1 MNTEKICNPLIL
13 RIEVEKLKEPERKL
27 RKHKPEKI
35 KKLARLI
42 KENGIFIPIVIDK
55 EQKIVTG
62 YARYLAA
69 KELGLEKVPAID
81 ASHLTAE
88 QLRAYAIADNKMTET
103 AKWDIDALKF
113 EFKELQELDFDL
125 SLTAFEIPEIDFII
139 QDSKKN
145 NKNESIETIP
155 DDLNIEK
162 RVNTGD
168 IWQLG
173 KHRLLCGNALDI
185 QNYGLLLKDI
195 RPVMVLTDPPYNLA
209 VKDICGNGKIQHKEF
224 AMASGEMSSEEFAG
238 FLGAIFNNLMQY
250 TIDGSLHYIFMDW
263 RHVLEILTAG
273 KCYSEFKNLCV
284 WNKMVGGQG
293 SFYRSQHELVFV
305 FKNGMGKYINNI
317 QLGKFGRYRTNVWD
331 FKGVHVSNPENK
343 DDLKFHPTCKP
354 VKMLE
359 EVILDASNPDDAVL
373 DCFAGSGSTLLACEN
388 TNRVCYA
395 IELEPNYCDVILHR
409 FEQLTGEKVQLVSTL
424 EENKGGQ

>member
-1 MNTEKICNPLIL
+1 MDKISNPLIL
-13 RIEVEKLKEPERKL
+13 RIKVEKLKEPERKL

-139 QDSKKN
+139 QDSKEN
-145 NKNESIETIP
+145 NKSEFIETRQ
-155 DDLNIEK
+155 DELNIEK
-162 RVNTGD
+162 RVNAGD

-209 VKDICGNGKIQHKEF
+209 VKNICGNGKIQHKEF
-224 AMASGEMSSEEFAG
+224 AMASGEMSSEEFTG

-263 RHVLEILTAG
+263 RHVLEILTAA
-273 KCYSEFKNLCV
+273 N
-284 WNKMVGGQG
+284 
-293 SFYRSQHELVFV
+293 
-305 FKNGMGKYINNI
+305 
-317 QLGKFGRYRTNVWD
+317 
-331 FKGVHVSNPENK
+331 
-343 DDLKFHPTCKP
+343 
-354 VKMLE
+354 
-359 EVILDASNPDDAVL
+359 VILNLKICV
-373 DCFAGSGSTLLACEN
+373 FGT
-388 TNRVCYA
+388 
-395 IELEPNYCDVILHR
+395 
-409 FEQLTGEKVQLVSTL
+409 K
-424 EENKGGQ
+424 

>member
-27 RKHKPEKI
+27 RKHKPENI
-35 KKLARLI
+35 KKFARLI

-69 KELGLEKVPAID
+69 KELGLEKVPA
-81 ASHLTAE
+81 
-88 QLRAYAIADNKMTET
+88 
-103 AKWDIDALKF
+103 IDALKF

-209 VKDICGNGKIQHKEF
+209 VKNICGNGKIQHKEF
-224 AMASGEMSSEEFAG
+224 AIASGEMSSEEFTG

-263 RHVLEILTAG
+263 RQVLEILTAG

-343 DDLKFHPTCKP
+343 DDLKFHPTCKS

-395 IELEPNYCDVILHR
+395 IELEPHYCDVILHR